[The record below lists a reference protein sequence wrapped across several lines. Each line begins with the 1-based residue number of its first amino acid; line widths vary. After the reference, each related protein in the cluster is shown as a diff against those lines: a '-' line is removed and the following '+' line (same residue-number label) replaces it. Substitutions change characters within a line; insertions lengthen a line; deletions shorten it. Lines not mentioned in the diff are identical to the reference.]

1 MRVREQVA
9 NYRLDALDLIY
20 FAALAEMLSGRGIK
34 VEEVKAQLKAQEIET
49 PSWGYGNS
57 GTRFGVFKQPGAARD
72 VHERLSDAA
81 QVHKVTGV
89 CPGVALHIP
98 WDKVDDYDALGQE
111 AAELGV
117 CIGAIN
123 PNVFQEPEYKLGSF
137 GHRDPAVRRKAL
149 DNMYECADIMQQTG
163 STVLSLWFA
172 DGTNYPGQ
180 DDIIERKRRFEE
192 CLRETHAMLPEGARM
207 LIEYKFFEPAFYP
220 TDIADWGMAL
230 NFAIKAGP
238 RAEVLVDLGHHPLS
252 TNIEHLVALLLD
264 EGRMGGFHFNNR
276 KYADD
281 DVTTGSVNLYEVFL
295 IYHEILNAER
305 RGAAAANI
313 AYMIDQSHII
323 KPKVEAMIQSVLNIQ
338 TAYARALLVDR
349 TALAE
354 AQAEDDVVAGEEI
367 LRNAYD
373 TDVRPLLAIVRQELG
388 AAADPL
394 GAYRRSGY
402 FERIALERQGE
413 LKGAA
418 SWG

>member
-1 MRVREQVA
+1 MGIPAHDIEGQ
-9 NYRLDALDLIY
+9 
-20 FAALAEMLSGRGIK
+20 FAALAEMLSGRGIA

-117 CIGAIN
+117 YIGAIN

-149 DNMYECADIMQQTG
+149 DHMYECADIMQQTG

-207 LIEYKFFEPAFYP
+207 LIEYKFFEPAFYH

>member
-1 MRVREQVA
+1 MGIAQFNAKDQFFVLTEV
-9 NYRLDALDLIY
+9 
-20 FAALAEMLSGRGIK
+20 LSDQGID
-34 VEEVKAQLKAQEIET
+34 VEGVKDKLKAQEIET

-81 QVHKVTGV
+81 QVHKMTGV

-98 WDKVDDYDALGQE
+98 WDKVDDYDALQQE
-111 AAELGV
+111 AAGLGV
-117 CIGAIN
+117 HIGAIN
-123 PNVFQEPEYKLGSF
+123 PNVFQEYDYKLGSF
-137 GHRDPAVRRKAL
+137 GHRDPNVRQKAL
-149 DNMYECADIMQQTG
+149 DHMYECIDIMQRTN
-163 STVLSLWFA
+163 SKVLSLWFA

-192 CLRETHAMLPEGARM
+192 CLGKTHAALPDDSRM
-207 LIEYKFFEPAFYP
+207 LIEYKFFEPAFYH

-230 NFAIKAGP
+230 NFALKAGP
-238 RAEVLVDLGHHPLS
+238 KAEVLVDIGHHPLC

-264 EGRMGGFHFNNR
+264 EERLGGFHFNNC

-305 RGAAAANI
+305 RGTAANI

-349 TALAE
+349 GALAA
-354 AQAEDDVVAGEEI
+354 AQAEDDTVAGEEI

-373 TDVRPLLAIVRQELG
+373 VDVRPLLAVVREELG
-388 AAADPL
+388 AETDPL
-394 GAYRRSGY
+394 DSYRQSGY
-402 FERIALERQGE
+402 FKHIAEDRQGE
-413 LKGAA
+413 LEGAA

>member
-1 MRVREQVA
+1 MGIPEQSA
-9 NYRLDALDLIY
+9 EGR
-20 FAALAEMLSGRGIK
+20 FAALAEDLTRQEVDVEDIK
-34 VEEVKAQLKAQEIET
+34 TKLKAQEVET

-98 WDKVDDYDALGQE
+98 WDKVDDYDALQQE

-117 CIGAIN
+117 HIGAIN
-123 PNVFQEPEYKLGSF
+123 PNVFQDFAYKLGSF
-137 GHRDPAVRRKAL
+137 GHLDPAVRQQAV
-149 DNMYECADIMQQTG
+149 DHMFECIDIMRRTD
-163 STVLSLWFA
+163 SKVLSLWFA

-192 CLRETHAMLPEGARM
+192 CLGKTHAALPDGTRM
-207 LIEYKFFEPAFYP
+207 LIEYKFFEPAFYH

-230 NFAIKAGP
+230 NFAVKAGP
-238 RAEVLVDLGHHPLS
+238 KAEVLVDLGHHPLC
-252 TNIEHLVALLLD
+252 TNIEHIVALLIE
-264 EGRMGGFHFNNR
+264 EGRLGGFHFNNR

-281 DVTTGSVNLYEVFL
+281 DLTTGSVNLYEVFL

-305 RGAAAANI
+305 RGTSANI

-338 TAYARALLVDR
+338 TAYARALIVDCP
-349 TALAE
+349 ALAA
-354 AQAEDDVVAGEEI
+354 AQAEDDTVACEEI

-373 TDVRPLLAIVRQELG
+373 TDVRPLLAVVRQELG

-394 GAYRRSGY
+394 GAYRSSGY
-402 FERIALERQGE
+402 FDRIAAERQGE
-413 LKGAA
+413 LEGAA

>member
-1 MRVREQVA
+1 MGIPQFNAKDQFSV
-9 NYRLDALDLIY
+9 
-20 FAALAEMLSGRGIK
+20 LAEVLSDQGINVEGIK
-34 VEEVKAQLKAQEIET
+34 DKLKAQEIET

-81 QVHKVTGV
+81 QVHKMTGV

-98 WDKVDDYDALGQE
+98 WDKVDDYDALQQE

-117 CIGAIN
+117 HIGAIN
-123 PNVFQEPEYKLGSF
+123 PNVFQEYDYKLGSF
-137 GHRDPAVRRKAL
+137 GHRDPNVRQKAL
-149 DNMYECADIMQQTG
+149 DHMYECIDIMQRTN
-163 STVLSLWFA
+163 SKVLSLWFA

-192 CLRETHAMLPEGARM
+192 CLGKTHAALPDDSRM
-207 LIEYKFFEPAFYP
+207 LIEYKFFEPAFYH

-230 NFAIKAGP
+230 NFALKAGP
-238 RAEVLVDLGHHPLS
+238 KAEVLVDIGHHPLC

-264 EGRMGGFHFNNR
+264 EERLGGFHFNNC

-305 RGAAAANI
+305 RGTAANI

-349 TALAE
+349 AALAA
-354 AQAEDDVVAGEEI
+354 AQAEDDTVAGEEI

-373 TDVRPLLAIVRQELG
+373 VDVRPLLAVVREELG
-388 AAADPL
+388 AETDPL
-394 GAYRRSGY
+394 GSYRQSGY
-402 FERIALERQGE
+402 FKHIAEDRQGE
-413 LKGAA
+413 LEGAA

>member
-1 MRVREQVA
+1 MGIPQHSIEDQ
-9 NYRLDALDLIY
+9 
-20 FAALAEMLSGRGIK
+20 FAALAEMLSSQG
-34 VEEVKAQLKAQEIET
+34 VEVEDVKAKLKAQEIET

-98 WDKVDDYDALGQE
+98 WDKVDDYDALQQE

-137 GHRDPAVRRKAL
+137 GHRDPVVRRKAL
-149 DNMYECADIMQQTG
+149 DHMRECVDIMQQTG

-180 DDIIERKRRFEE
+180 DDIIARTQRFEE
-192 CLRETHAMLPEGARM
+192 CLRETHAMLPEGTRM
-207 LIEYKFFEPAFYP
+207 LIEYKFFEPAFYH

-238 RAEVLVDLGHHPLS
+238 QAEVLVDLGHHPLS
-252 TNIEHLVALLLD
+252 TNIEHIVALLLD

-354 AQAEDDVVAGEEI
+354 AQAEDDVVSCEEI

-373 TDVRPLLAIVRQELG
+373 TDVRPLLALVRQELG
-388 AAADPL
+388 AEANPL
-394 GAYRRSGY
+394 DAYRRSGY
-402 FERIALERQGE
+402 LERIAIERQGE